1 MSRQFA
7 ARAARLMAFAL
18 VIAGSPAVTTAE
30 PAAGALNARD
40 AGARYGQALGAIEI
54 CIGTKTTDKLAA
66 LLASYSGD
74 EQQVF
79 KDQAAKVFEAWV
91 KVKNCKRQDD
101 PNQCKIIMDRSCESA
116 LAEIGPAG
124 TSIPGLI
131 TPPAK

>member
-1 MSRQFA
+1 
-7 ARAARLMAFAL
+7 MA
-18 VIAGSPAVTTAE
+18 IAFGLAVGSVFVTAE
-30 PAAGALNARD
+30 PAANTLNARD
-40 AGARYGQALGAIEI
+40 AGARYGQALGALEI
-54 CIGTKTTDKLAA
+54 CIGTKTTDQLAA

-74 EQQVF
+74 DQQVF

-116 LAEIGPAG
+116 FAEIGPAG
-124 TSIPGLI
+124 TAIPGLI